1 MKRMLENHLEMIR
14 RAAQELDR
22 CKPNTPHRRDVYK
35 RLRRLKAE
43 YREAVGYLNDSKRV
57 S

>member
-1 MKRMLENHLEMIR
+1 MKAILNEHAKKIK
-14 RAAQELDR
+14 AAAAELQR
-22 CKPNTPHRRDVYK
+22 CQPGTPHRRDVYK
-35 RLRRLKAE
+35 HLRRLKAE